1 MKIAVLGNDASCNE
15 LMQCNKDITWLRATD
30 LTGLFNEKDAGA
42 YFILQENVQLLN
54 TALPDK
60 PVFINSVV
68 NTLREINAADNV
80 IRINGWA
87 GFMAK
92 ELWEVCGIL
101 SETAINVLNQSG
113 KKFVQVPDIPGFI
126 SARIISMIINEAY
139 YAAGE
144 NVSSEKAIDIAMK
157 LGTNY
162 PHGPFEWAN
171 IIGVKNIYTLLQ
183 KLSVKDTRY
192 TAAPALVK
200 IINL

>member
-113 KKFVQVPDIPGFI
+113 KKFLQVPDIPGFI

-171 IIGVKNIYTLLQ
+171 IIGVKNIYALLQ

-192 TAAPALVK
+192 KAAPALVK

>member
-113 KKFVQVPDIPGFI
+113 KKILQVPDIPGFI

-192 TAAPALVK
+192 TAAPAMVK